1 MSATRY
7 GNILTIPRRPLGT
20 IRRKVICSFEYVK
33 LEILVLHRNAAKGAS
48 SQCAMILLAINIQSG
63 V

>member
-7 GNILTIPRRPLGT
+7 GKTLTIPRRPLGT
-20 IRRKVICSFEYVK
+20 IRRKVTCSFEYVK
-33 LEILVLHRNAAKGAS
+33 LEVLVLHRNAAKGAS
-48 SQCAMILLAINIQSG
+48 SQCAIILLAINIRSS